1 MNKNIISKHNYF
13 TERNMK
19 NLLISLLF
27 ISTGILKAQKSTNTS
42 IGENE
47 KLVYTASYKMSGLL
61 TNLAQVTMQTSRVN
75 TGKSN
80 YLRLKCN
87 AATYSKWDSFFKIRD
102 VYEAYVNPSNLKPYL
117 YKRDIN
123 EGGYIKTEKYV
134 YKHKSKTIKATMQK
148 KKAPNTKT
156 LKMEHNT
163 YDVIS
168 TLYHIRNMDIEKA
181 PIGTNQKITIL
192 FDRKPQTAYLKLLG
206 KEVINIKG
214 LGKKE
219 CYKIAVNNK
228 TLKGTNQNIVYLT
241 ADKNKVP
248 ALIKFSIPAG
258 TGQLALTEASGLK
271 N

>member
-1 MNKNIISKHNYF
+1 
-13 TERNMK
+13 MK
-19 NLLISLLF
+19 KLF
-27 ISTGILKAQKSTNTS
+27 ILVFLFALGTAQAQKTSNTA

-47 KLVYTASYKMSGLL
+47 KLVYTASYNMSGLL
-61 TNLAQVTMQTSRVN
+61 TNLAQVTMQTTRIN

-123 EGGYIKTEKYV
+123 EGGYIKKEKYV
-134 YKHKSKTIKATMQK
+134 YSYKNKTVKATMQK
-148 KKAPNTKT
+148 KKEPNTKT
-156 LKMEHNT
+156 LKMGNNT
-163 YDVIS
+163 FDVVS

-181 PIGTNQKITIL
+181 PVGSNQKMTIL

-206 KEVINIKG
+206 KETISTNIMG
-214 LGKKE
+214 NKE
-219 CYKIAVNNK
+219 CYKIAVNNDA
-228 TLKGTNQNIVYLT
+228 LKGTNKNIVYLT
-241 ADKNKVP
+241 ADANKVP
-248 ALIKFSIPAG
+248 LLIKFSIPAG
-258 TGQLALTEASGLK
+258 TGQLTLTQASGLK